1 MKWCRFHFIY
11 ILKYTRYAVI
21 LSVIPLLR
29 ALLRFDLPSLFAA
42 LQQDGLIFVGTA
54 LFALAQWTASGIR
67 VQDGQLQIRRGAVLR
82 LRVRAELSGIG
93 AVQLHRPL
101 YCRMVGATEL
111 TIWDRY
117 SRRKY
122 RVYLWAGQAAAL
134 ADQVLPVYP
143 GRAVFSPA
151 GAERLQFAVLS
162 ANLIT
167 TGVVSALAA
176 QRTADLLGEEWN
188 RFAIGRLEWVEQ
200 MVERVLPTGTAWLV
214 TLGLALASI
223 AVLRSFLHTAKV
235 QVCRSGG
242 VILSRGGVVNKT
254 ERRVLAAAVTSCEIR
269 VTPLA
274 RLLGRSA
281 VYIQAGGF
289 HGDDLPLLVYKG
301 GDDGALRRLL
311 PEFYLSRS
319 RLVKAPGRSLAQFLW
334 RPGALVLLCGAL
346 CGVAVWALPE
356 MVPLLVIPLLL
367 SLVGLAVSAEAFFT
381 ETLARTPGR
390 SLEIRFG
397 RFLTQHR
404 VCVFSPDAAFVFRQ
418 HPLLYSRQI
427 CNVTVKLPGGKWYQ
441 ARGIPEWETD
451 NLPLLMS
458 LSNDDLP

>member
-1 MKWCRFHFIY
+1 MKWCRFHFVY

-29 ALLRFDLPSLFAA
+29 ALLRFDLASLFAA
-42 LQQDGLIFVGTA
+42 LRQDGLIFVGTA
-54 LFALAQWTASGIR
+54 LFALAQWMSSGIR
-67 VQDGQLQIRRGAVLR
+67 VQNDQLQLRRGVVCRMGLHVR
-82 LRVRAELSGIG
+82 LSSIG

-111 TIWDRY
+111 TLWDRY

-151 GAERLQFAVLS
+151 GAERLEFAVLS

-176 QRTADLLGEEWN
+176 RRTAELLGEGWN
-188 RFAIGRLEWVEQ
+188 RFALGQLEWVEQ
-200 MVERVLPTGTAWLV
+200 IVERVLPTGVAWLV

-242 VILSRGGVVNKT
+242 VILSCGGVVNKT
-254 ERRVLAAAVTSCEIR
+254 ERRVLAVAVTSCEVR

-289 HGDDLPLLVYKG
+289 HGDDLPLLVCRD
-301 GDDGALRRLL
+301 GDNSVLQRLL

-319 RLVKAPGRSLAQFLW
+319 RLVKAPGRSLMQFLW
-334 RPGALVLLCGAL
+334 RPGALLLLCSSL

-356 MVPLLVIPLLL
+356 MLPLLVIPVLL
-367 SLVGLAVSAEAFFT
+367 SLVGLVVSAEAFFT
-381 ETLARTPGR
+381 ENIARTPGS

-397 RFLTQHR
+397 RFFTQHR
-404 VCVFSPDAAFVFRQ
+404 VCVCSPDAAFVFWQ
-418 HPLLYSRQI
+418 HPLLHSRQI
-427 CNVTVKLPGGKWYQ
+427 CNVTVKLPGGKQYH
-441 ARGIPEWETD
+441 ARGIPEWETN

-458 LSNDDLP
+458 LSGEEFL